1 MRHPRYGPKSE
12 LTGNMYTYLKFGLPR
27 VFPPSRRDNSSGYDS
42 SEDGS
47 PRAPKP
53 SQGVLRSR
61 SETALN
67 VMNNQP
73 LRSASEANLL
83 TMSELRPQSKR
94 RLLQKYLPNF
104 QLRNVHYDKSSG
116 RVLEAINLEARGGD
130 MVGIMATS
138 SEFFYSRS

>member
-1 MRHPRYGPKSE
+1 
-12 LTGNMYTYLKFGLPR
+12 MYTYLKFGLPR

-53 SQGVLRSR
+53 SNQQQQGVLRSR

-83 TMSELRPQSKR
+83 TMSELRPHQNNKR
-94 RLLQKYLPNF
+94 RFMHKVLPNF
-104 QLRNVHYDKSSG
+104 QLRNVHYDKGSS

-138 SEFFYSRS
+138 SES

>member
-1 MRHPRYGPKSE
+1 
-12 LTGNMYTYLKFGLPR
+12 MYTYLKFGLPR
-27 VFPPSRRDNSSGYDS
+27 VFPPVRRDNSSGYDS

-47 PRAPKP
+47 PRAPKQ

-83 TMSELRPQSKR
+83 TMAELRPQQHNKR
-94 RLLQKYLPNF
+94 RFLHKALPNF
-104 QLRNVHYDKSSG
+104 QLRNVHYDKGNS
-116 RVLEAINLEARGGD
+116 RILETINLEARGGD

-138 SEFFYSRS
+138 SKIFI